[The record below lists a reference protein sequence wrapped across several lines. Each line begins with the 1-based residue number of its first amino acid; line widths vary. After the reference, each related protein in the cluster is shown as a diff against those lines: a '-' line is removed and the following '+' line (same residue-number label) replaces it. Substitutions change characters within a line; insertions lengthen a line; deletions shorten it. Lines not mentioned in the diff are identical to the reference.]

1 MYKHLFGPVPSR
13 RLGMSLGVELIP
25 HKVCSMNC
33 VYCECGSTTELTVE
47 RKEWVPVGNV
57 KKELIDFFKNNP
69 EPDYITFSGA
79 GEPTLNSGT
88 GEVIE
93 FLKER
98 WPNLP
103 IAVLTNGSLLSRSDV
118 RSELLKADIVLPSLD
133 AASEDVFLRID
144 RPCPD
149 IGIKEYIEG
158 LTKFREEFTGQ
169 IWLEVLI
176 LPGFNDGPE
185 ELDLLKEA
193 FQQIRPDR
201 IQINSLDRPG
211 AVDNLRSANKMELK
225 SIKEYWNLVNVE
237 VIAAVPD
244 RKEIK
249 AYRQDS
255 ETAIL
260 ETIARRPCTLE
271 DLSDILGLHI
281 NEVNKYLGV
290 LQGDNRITFSRQD
303 RGIFYHLIS

>member
-1 MYKHLFGPVPSR
+1 
-13 RLGMSLGVELIP
+13 MSLGVELIP
-25 HKVCSMNC
+25 HKVCSFNC
-33 VYCECGSTTELTVE
+33 VYCECGSTTKLTTE
-47 RKEWVPVGNV
+47 RKEWVPVGDV
-57 KKELIDFFKNNP
+57 KKELISFFENNP

-98 WPNLP
+98 WPDLP
-103 IAVLTNGSLLSRSDV
+103 IAVLTNGSLLSRADL
-118 RSELLKADIVLPSLD
+118 RKELLKANVVLPSLD
-133 AASEDVFLRID
+133 AASEDVFLKID
-144 RPCPD
+144 RPHPD
-149 IGIKEYIEG
+149 IRINEYIEG
-158 LTKFREEFTGQ
+158 LIQFQEEFSGE

-176 LPGFNDGPE
+176 LPGFNDDLQ
-185 ELDLLKEA
+185 ELNLLKKA
-193 FQQIRPDR
+193 FLEIRPDR

-211 AVDNLRSANKMELK
+211 AVDNLRSANRMELE
-225 SIKEYWNLVNVE
+225 SIKEYWDLKNVE
-237 VIAAVPD
+237 VITAVPD
-244 RKEIK
+244 RKGIK
-249 AYRQDS
+249 SYRQDS

-290 LQGDNRITFSRQD
+290 LQGDNRITFSRQE
-303 RGIFYHLIS
+303 RGIFYQLIK

>member
-1 MYKHLFGPVPSR
+1 
-13 RLGMSLGVELIP
+13 MSLGVELIP
-25 HKVCSMNC
+25 HKVCSFNC
-33 VYCECGSTTELTVE
+33 IYCECGSTTELTAE
-47 RKEWVPVGNV
+47 RKEWVPVGDV
-57 KKELIDFFKNNP
+57 KKELINFFENNR

-79 GEPTLNSGT
+79 GEPSLNSGI
-88 GEVIE
+88 GELIE

-103 IAVLTNGSLLSRSDV
+103 IAVLTNGSLLSRADV
-118 RSELLKADIVLPSLD
+118 RSELLKADVVLPSLD
-133 AASEDVFLRID
+133 AVSEDVFLRID
-144 RPCPD
+144 RPSPD
-149 IGIKEYIEG
+149 IKIKEYIEG
-158 LTKFREEFTGQ
+158 LIKFREEFTGQ

-176 LPGFNDGPE
+176 IPGFNDDLQ

-211 AVDNLRSANKMELK
+211 AVDNLRSANKMELD
-225 SIKEYWNLVNVE
+225 SIKEYWNLGNVE
-237 VIAAVPD
+237 VIAAVAD
-244 RKEIK
+244 RKMIK
-249 AYRQDS
+249 SYRQDS

-281 NEVNKYLGV
+281 NDVNKYLGV

>member
-1 MYKHLFGPVPSR
+1 
-13 RLGMSLGVELIP
+13 MSLGVELIP
-25 HKVCSMNC
+25 HKVCSLNC
-33 VYCECGSTTELTVE
+33 VYCECGGTTELTVE
-47 RKEWVPVGNV
+47 RKEWVPAGDV
-57 KKELIDFFKNNP
+57 KKELIDFFQNNP

-79 GEPTLNSGT
+79 GEPTLNSGI
-88 GEVIE
+88 GEVIK

-98 WPNLP
+98 WLSLP
-103 IAVLTNGSLLSRSDV
+103 IAVLTNGSLLSRLDV
-118 RSELLKADIVLPSLD
+118 RSELLKADVVLPSLD
-133 AASEDVFLRID
+133 AASEDMFLRID

-149 IGIKEYIEG
+149 IRIEKYIEG
-158 LTKFREEFTGQ
+158 LTKFRKEFTGE

-176 LPGFNDGPE
+176 LPGFNDE
-185 ELDLLKEA
+185 IKELDLLRKA
-193 FQQIRPDR
+193 FLKIKPDR

-211 AVDNLRSANKMELK
+211 AVDNLRSANKMELD
-225 SIKEYWNLVNVE
+225 SIKEYWNLGNVE

-244 RKEIK
+244 RKMIK
-249 AYRQDS
+249 SYRQDS

-271 DLSDILGLHI
+271 DLSGILGLHI

>member
-1 MYKHLFGPVPSR
+1 
-13 RLGMSLGVELIP
+13 MSLGVELIP
-25 HKVCSMNC
+25 HKVCSFNC

-47 RKEWVPVGNV
+47 RKEWVPVGDV
-57 KKELIDFFKNNP
+57 KKELTNFFNNNP
-69 EPDYITFSGA
+69 EPEYITFSGA
-79 GEPTLNSGT
+79 GEPALNSGI
-88 GEVIE
+88 GRLIE

-103 IAVLTNGSLLSRSDV
+103 IAVLTNGSLLSRADV
-118 RSELLKADIVLPSLD
+118 RSELLKADVVLPSLD

-149 IGIKEYIEG
+149 IRIEEYIEG
-158 LTKFREEFTGQ
+158 LTKFREEFTGE

-176 LPGFNDGPE
+176 LPGFNDDIK
-185 ELDLLKEA
+185 ELDLLKKE
-193 FQQIRPDR
+193 FLRIKPDR

-211 AVDNLRSANKMELK
+211 IVDNLRSANRMELE
-225 SIKEYWNLVNVE
+225 SIKEYWSLKNVE

-244 RKEIK
+244 RKVIK
-249 AYRQDS
+249 SYRQDS

-290 LQGDNRITFSRQD
+290 LQGDNRITFSRQE
-303 RGIFYHLIS
+303 RGIFYQLIK